1 MKGLNDRTFCLSPLT
16 FTLHLKK
23 MINLTIEDRDG
34 GRRPVE
40 IPEDISLSLMEV
52 LKATDHHIL
61 ATCGGMALCATCH
74 VQVLE
79 GPEKYFHATDAE
91 LDLLDT
97 LPDAGFDS
105 RLACQVRISEDMDGM
120 VFRIKGEE

>member
-1 MKGLNDRTFCLSPLT
+1 
-16 FTLHLKK
+16 

-34 GRRPVE
+34 SRRPVE

-52 LKATDHHIL
+52 LKATDHQIL

-74 VQVLE
+74 VQVVE
-79 GPEKYFHATDAE
+79 GPEKYFHPSDQE

-97 LPDAGFDS
+97 LPDAAYDS
-105 RLACQVRISEDMDGM
+105 RLACQLRISEDMDGM
-120 VFRIKGEE
+120 VFRILGEE

>member
-1 MKGLNDRTFCLSPLT
+1 
-16 FTLHLKK
+16 
-23 MINLTIEDRDG
+23 MIHLTIEDRDG
-34 GRRPVE
+34 SRRPVE
-40 IPEDISLSLMEV
+40 VPEDISLSLMEV

-79 GPEKYFHATDAE
+79 GPEQYFHATDTE
-91 LDLLDT
+91 LDQLDT
-97 LPDAGFDS
+97 LPDASDDS
-105 RLACQVRISEDMDGM
+105 RLACQLRISEDMDGM